1 MAIKD
6 VEDRS
11 YEQKNQQIANSK
23 SMHKE
28 LERECKNL
36 KLEIMRAQSKKQ
48 EYLEQRKNQDYDRKI
63 ALKDEKSQ
71 RQGGLMETEFKSK
84 KDLLQSLKEIVKML
98 RQRYIKRKQK
108 NAKTD
113 AKLKHQIEEETA
125 AFEDLSQRYN
135 DLIKNFNNI
144 VPEVQEE
151 QV

>member
-36 KLEIMRAQSKKQ
+36 KLEIKRAQSKKQ

-71 RQGGLMETEFKSK
+71 R
-84 KDLLQSLKEIVKML
+84 
-98 RQRYIKRKQK
+98 
-108 NAKTD
+108 
-113 AKLKHQIEEETA
+113 
-125 AFEDLSQRYN
+125 
-135 DLIKNFNNI
+135 
-144 VPEVQEE
+144 
-151 QV
+151 